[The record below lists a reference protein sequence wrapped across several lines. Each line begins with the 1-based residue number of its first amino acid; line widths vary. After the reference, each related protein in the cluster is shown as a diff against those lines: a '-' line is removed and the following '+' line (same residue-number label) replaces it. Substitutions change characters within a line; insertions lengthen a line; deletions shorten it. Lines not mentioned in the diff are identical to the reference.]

1 MLLKI
6 VFRVRGTQ
14 KESLKQ
20 SMMIENNVRL
30 SEHIPLF
37 EYIFS
42 VFDSRWYP
50 RISLYF
56 PLYSCLLEEY
66 QKLSTF
72 ASSDLTECPMR
83 KGELFISK
91 QLDYDDKRITGQAC
105 LADDWWRI
113 TFPCTAR

>member
-1 MLLKI
+1 MNKTKKKWNFHATGNNFL
-6 VFRVRGTQ
+6 VRGSH

-56 PLYSCLLEEY
+56 PLYPCLLE
-66 QKLSTF
+66 
-72 ASSDLTECPMR
+72 
-83 KGELFISK
+83 
-91 QLDYDDKRITGQAC
+91 
-105 LADDWWRI
+105 
-113 TFPCTAR
+113 